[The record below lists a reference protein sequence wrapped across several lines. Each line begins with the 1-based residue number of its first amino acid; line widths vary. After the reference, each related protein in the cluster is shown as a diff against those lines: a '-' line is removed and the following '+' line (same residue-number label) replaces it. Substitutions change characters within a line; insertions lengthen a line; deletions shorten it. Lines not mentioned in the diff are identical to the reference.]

1 MSVLAISITTVALAE
16 IGDKTQLLS
25 LLLASRYRKPIPI
38 IAAIFLATLANH
50 ALAAWLG
57 VVVADYLSP
66 DILKWVLVV
75 SFLAMAGWI
84 LIPDK
89 LDGEESISTRGPFV
103 ASFIAFFMAE
113 IGDKTQIA
121 TSILGAQ
128 YADALSWVIVGT
140 TLGMLLANVP
150 VVLIGK
156 LSADKMPLGLI
167 RKVTA
172 GLFLLMALAYGVF
185 LSRNAR
191 ISTVQRDLSPI
202 LMWIIMLGY
211 EQGSRVRVHH
221 YADSLHGDDTKKPE
235 LLIQFWLSVNV
246 TRYGVNRFMDADGG
260 GRDCD
265 DGVSGRILDSR
276 CPYYSAA
283 R

>member
-38 IAAIFLATLANH
+38 IAAIFLATIANH

-66 DILKWVLVV
+66 QVLKWVVVV
-75 SFLAMAGWI
+75 SFLAMAAWV

-89 LDGEESISTRGPFV
+89 LDEDESISNRGPFI
-103 ASFIAFFMAE
+103 ASFIAFFVAE

-128 YADALSWVIVGT
+128 YADALTLVVLGT
-140 TLGMLLANVP
+140 TIGMLLANVP
-150 VVLIGK
+150 VVIIGK
-156 LSADKMPLGLI
+156 LSADKMPLALI

-172 GLFLLMALAYGVF
+172 VLFVALAVG
-185 LSRNAR
+185 
-191 ISTVQRDLSPI
+191 
-202 LMWIIMLGY
+202 
-211 EQGSRVRVHH
+211 
-221 YADSLHGDDTKKPE
+221 
-235 LLIQFWLSVNV
+235 
-246 TRYGVNRFMDADGG
+246 
-260 GRDCD
+260 
-265 DGVSGRILDSR
+265 
-276 CPYYSAA
+276 AA
-283 R
+283 IW

>member
-1 MSVLAISITTVALAE
+1 MPTGFSKTLDKHHEPGWGVSVCLWLYNYPCPNEQVVSVLAISITTVALAE

-38 IAAIFLATLANH
+38 IAAIFLATIANH

-66 DILKWVLVV
+66 EVLKWVLVV
-75 SFLAMAGWI
+75 SFLAMAAWV

-89 LDGEESISTRGPFV
+89 IDDDEEISNRGPFV
-103 ASFIAFFMAE
+103 ASFIAFFVAE

-128 YADALSWVIVGT
+128 YADALSWVVLGT
-140 TLGMLLANVP
+140 TIGMLLANVP

-172 GLFLLMALAYGVF
+172 ALFAALAVGAAVF
-185 LSRNAR
+185 
-191 ISTVQRDLSPI
+191 
-202 LMWIIMLGY
+202 
-211 EQGSRVRVHH
+211 
-221 YADSLHGDDTKKPE
+221 
-235 LLIQFWLSVNV
+235 
-246 TRYGVNRFMDADGG
+246 
-260 GRDCD
+260 
-265 DGVSGRILDSR
+265 
-276 CPYYSAA
+276 
-283 R
+283 

>member
-25 LLLASRYRKPIPI
+25 LLLASRYRKPVPI
-38 IAAIFLATLANH
+38 IAAIFLATVVNH

-66 DILKWVLVV
+66 ETLKWVVVV
-75 SFLAMAGWI
+75 SFLAMAGWV

-89 LDGEESISTRGPFV
+89 LDDDEEISNRGPFI
-103 ASFIAFFMAE
+103 ASFIAFFVAE

-128 YADALSWVIVGT
+128 FADALTMVVLGT
-140 TLGMLLANVP
+140 TIGMLLANVP

-156 LSADKMPLGLI
+156 LSADKLPLAMI

-172 GLFLLMALAYGVF
+172 LLFLALAAGTAF
-185 LSRNAR
+185 L
-191 ISTVQRDLSPI
+191 
-202 LMWIIMLGY
+202 
-211 EQGSRVRVHH
+211 
-221 YADSLHGDDTKKPE
+221 
-235 LLIQFWLSVNV
+235 
-246 TRYGVNRFMDADGG
+246 
-260 GRDCD
+260 
-265 DGVSGRILDSR
+265 
-276 CPYYSAA
+276 
-283 R
+283 

>member
-38 IAAIFLATLANH
+38 IVAIFLATIANH

-66 DILKWVLVV
+66 QVLKWVVVV
-75 SFLAMAGWI
+75 SFVAMAGWV

-89 LDGEESISTRGPFV
+89 LDEEESISNKGPFV
-103 ASFIAFFMAE
+103 ASFIAFFIAE

-128 YADALSWVIVGT
+128 YADALMLVVLGT
-140 TLGMLLANVP
+140 TIGMLLANVP

-156 LSADKMPLGLI
+156 LSADKLPLDWI
-167 RKVTA
+167 RRVTA
-172 GLFLLMALAYGVF
+172 ILFVLLAIG
-185 LSRNAR
+185 
-191 ISTVQRDLSPI
+191 
-202 LMWIIMLGY
+202 
-211 EQGSRVRVHH
+211 
-221 YADSLHGDDTKKPE
+221 
-235 LLIQFWLSVNV
+235 
-246 TRYGVNRFMDADGG
+246 
-260 GRDCD
+260 
-265 DGVSGRILDSR
+265 
-276 CPYYSAA
+276 AA
-283 R
+283 IF

>member
-25 LLLASRYRKPIPI
+25 LLLASRYRKPLPI
-38 IAAIFLATLANH
+38 IAAIFFATIANH

-66 DILKWVLVV
+66 DVLKWVVAA

-89 LDGEESISTRGPFV
+89 LDEDESISNRGPFV
-103 ASFIAFFMAE
+103 ASFIAFFIAE

-128 YADALSWVIVGT
+128 YADALMMVVLGT
-140 TLGMLLANVP
+140 TIGMLLANVP

-156 LSADKMPLGLI
+156 LSADKLPLALI

-172 GLFLLMALAYGVF
+172 LLFLGLA
-185 LSRNAR
+185 
-191 ISTVQRDLSPI
+191 I
-202 LMWIIMLGY
+202 
-211 EQGSRVRVHH
+211 
-221 YADSLHGDDTKKPE
+221 
-235 LLIQFWLSVNV
+235 
-246 TRYGVNRFMDADGG
+246 
-260 GRDCD
+260 
-265 DGVSGRILDSR
+265 
-276 CPYYSAA
+276 AA
-283 R
+283 AFF

>member
-25 LLLASRYRKPIPI
+25 LLLASRYRKPLPI
-38 IAAIFLATLANH
+38 IAAIFLATLVNH

-66 DILKWVLVV
+66 EILKWVVV
-75 SFLAMAGWI
+75 ASFLAMAGWV

-89 LDGEESISTRGPFV
+89 LDGDEKIANRGPFV
-103 ASFIAFFMAE
+103 ASFIAFFVAE

-128 YADALSWVIVGT
+128 YADALLWVVLGT
-140 TLGMLLANVP
+140 TIGMLLANVP

-167 RKVTA
+167 RKITVV
-172 GLFLLMALAYGVF
+172 LFLILAIG
-185 LSRNAR
+185 
-191 ISTVQRDLSPI
+191 
-202 LMWIIMLGY
+202 
-211 EQGSRVRVHH
+211 
-221 YADSLHGDDTKKPE
+221 
-235 LLIQFWLSVNV
+235 
-246 TRYGVNRFMDADGG
+246 
-260 GRDCD
+260 
-265 DGVSGRILDSR
+265 
-276 CPYYSAA
+276 AA
-283 R
+283 IW

>member
-25 LLLASRYRKPIPI
+25 LLLASRYRKPVPI
-38 IAAIFLATLANH
+38 IAAIFLATVVNH

-66 DILKWVLVV
+66 EILKWVVVV
-75 SFLAMAGWI
+75 SFLAMAGWV

-89 LDGEESISTRGPFV
+89 LDDDEEISNRGPFI
-103 ASFIAFFMAE
+103 ASFIAFFVAE

-128 YADALSWVIVGT
+128 FADALTMVVLGT
-140 TLGMLLANVP
+140 TIGMLLANVP

-156 LSADKMPLGLI
+156 LSADKLPLGII

-172 GLFLLMALAYGVF
+172 LLFLALAAGTAF
-185 LSRNAR
+185 L
-191 ISTVQRDLSPI
+191 
-202 LMWIIMLGY
+202 
-211 EQGSRVRVHH
+211 
-221 YADSLHGDDTKKPE
+221 
-235 LLIQFWLSVNV
+235 
-246 TRYGVNRFMDADGG
+246 
-260 GRDCD
+260 
-265 DGVSGRILDSR
+265 
-276 CPYYSAA
+276 
-283 R
+283 

>member
-38 IAAIFLATLANH
+38 IAAIFFATIANH

-66 DILKWVLVV
+66 EVLKWAVV
-75 SFLAMAGWI
+75 ASFLAMAGWV

-89 LDGEESISTRGPFV
+89 LDDDDEISNRGPFV
-103 ASFIAFFMAE
+103 ASFVAFFIAE

-128 YADALSWVIVGT
+128 FADALTLVIIGT
-140 TLGMLLANVP
+140 TLGMLAANVP

-156 LSADKMPLGLI
+156 LSADKMPLNLI
-167 RKVTA
+167 RKMTA
-172 GLFLLMALAYGVF
+172 LLFIALAVGAAF
-185 LSRNAR
+185 L
-191 ISTVQRDLSPI
+191 
-202 LMWIIMLGY
+202 
-211 EQGSRVRVHH
+211 
-221 YADSLHGDDTKKPE
+221 
-235 LLIQFWLSVNV
+235 
-246 TRYGVNRFMDADGG
+246 
-260 GRDCD
+260 
-265 DGVSGRILDSR
+265 
-276 CPYYSAA
+276 
-283 R
+283 

>member
-89 LDGEESISTRGPFV
+89 LDGEESISTRG
-103 ASFIAFFMAE
+103 
-113 IGDKTQIA
+113 
-121 TSILGAQ
+121 
-128 YADALSWVIVGT
+128 
-140 TLGMLLANVP
+140 
-150 VVLIGK
+150 
-156 LSADKMPLGLI
+156 
-167 RKVTA
+167 
-172 GLFLLMALAYGVF
+172 
-185 LSRNAR
+185 
-191 ISTVQRDLSPI
+191 
-202 LMWIIMLGY
+202 
-211 EQGSRVRVHH
+211 H
-221 YADSLHGDDTKKPE
+221 
-235 LLIQFWLSVNV
+235 
-246 TRYGVNRFMDADGG
+246 
-260 GRDCD
+260 
-265 DGVSGRILDSR
+265 
-276 CPYYSAA
+276 
-283 R
+283 

>member
-1 MSVLAISITTVALAE
+1 
-16 IGDKTQLLS
+16 
-25 LLLASRYRKPIPI
+25 
-38 IAAIFLATLANH
+38 
-50 ALAAWLG
+50 
-57 VVVADYLSP
+57 
-66 DILKWVLVV
+66 
-75 SFLAMAGWI
+75 MAGWI

-172 GLFLLMALAYGVF
+172 GLFLLMALATAF
-185 LSRNAR
+185 
-191 ISTVQRDLSPI
+191 
-202 LMWIIMLGY
+202 
-211 EQGSRVRVHH
+211 
-221 YADSLHGDDTKKPE
+221 
-235 LLIQFWLSVNV
+235 F
-246 TRYGVNRFMDADGG
+246 
-260 GRDCD
+260 
-265 DGVSGRILDSR
+265 
-276 CPYYSAA
+276 
-283 R
+283 

>member
-38 IAAIFLATLANH
+38 IAAIFFATIANH

-66 DILKWVLVV
+66 EVLKWVVV
-75 SFLAMAGWI
+75 ASFLAMAGWV

-89 LDGEESISTRGPFV
+89 LDDDDEISNRGPFV
-103 ASFIAFFMAE
+103 ASFVAFFIAE

-128 YADALSWVIVGT
+128 FADALTLVIIGT
-140 TLGMLLANVP
+140 TLGMLAANVP

-156 LSADKMPLGLI
+156 LSADKMPLNLI

-172 GLFLLMALAYGVF
+172 LLFIALAIGAAF
-185 LSRNAR
+185 L
-191 ISTVQRDLSPI
+191 
-202 LMWIIMLGY
+202 
-211 EQGSRVRVHH
+211 
-221 YADSLHGDDTKKPE
+221 
-235 LLIQFWLSVNV
+235 
-246 TRYGVNRFMDADGG
+246 
-260 GRDCD
+260 
-265 DGVSGRILDSR
+265 
-276 CPYYSAA
+276 
-283 R
+283 